1 MNEVLVVQDLSKK
14 IRRREIIKDVNFQ
27 VSKGDICG
35 FIGPNGA
42 GKTTIIR
49 MLTSLVKPTSG
60 EICLNGYDVIKNRK
74 EALKHL
80 GAIVESPIF
89 FSHMSGEEALM
100 NLALLIPNQSKVKRQ
115 QKVSEV
121 LEIVGLSERKKDKIS
136 TYSLGMKQR
145 LGIAQAM
152 LNNPRILILDE
163 PTAGLDPKERVRFRN
178 LISAFS
184 KDRIVI
190 LSTHIVSDVEFIA
203 EEIIMMKA
211 GRVLH
216 FGRPQEITE
225 EIEGYVWECMVPTR
239 YAEQYSGTLNVS
251 NLRNIENE
259 CTVLRVISESKPM
272 ENAVQVKPTLEDL
285 YLFYFKGV
293 NEE

>member
-27 VSKGDICG
+27 VSKGDTCG

-60 EICLNGYDVIKNRK
+60 EIYLNGYDVIKNRK

-115 QKVSEV
+115 HKVSEV

-145 LGIAQAM
+145 LGIAQAL
-152 LNNPRILILDE
+152 LNDPTVIILDE
-163 PTAGLDPKERVRFRN
+163 PANGLDPIGIVQLRELILKLNQEHNITFFISSHLLDELQKICNRLVIIKKGEIVWKGTKEDFLN
-178 LISAFS
+178 LGQDGASLEE
-184 KDRIVI
+184 V
-190 LSTHIVSDVEFIA
+190 FIQL
-203 EEIIMMKA
+203 I
-211 GRVLH
+211 
-216 FGRPQEITE
+216 Q
-225 EIEGYVWECMVPTR
+225 
-239 YAEQYSGTLNVS
+239 
-251 NLRNIENE
+251 
-259 CTVLRVISESKPM
+259 
-272 ENAVQVKPTLEDL
+272 
-285 YLFYFKGV
+285 
-293 NEE
+293 

>member
-121 LEIVGLSERKKDKIS
+121 LEIVGLTARKKDNIS
-136 TYSLGMKQR
+136 TYALGMKQR
-145 LGIAQAM
+145 LGISQSL
-152 LNNPRILILDE
+152 LNDPTVIILDE
-163 PTAGLDPKERVRFRN
+163 PANGLDPIGIVQLRELILKLNQEHNITFFISSHLLDELQKICNRLVIIKKGEIAWKGTKEDFLN
-178 LISAFS
+178 LGQEGASLEE
-184 KDRIVI
+184 V
-190 LSTHIVSDVEFIA
+190 FIQL
-203 EEIIMMKA
+203 I
-211 GRVLH
+211 
-216 FGRPQEITE
+216 
-225 EIEGYVWECMVPTR
+225 
-239 YAEQYSGTLNVS
+239 
-251 NLRNIENE
+251 
-259 CTVLRVISESKPM
+259 
-272 ENAVQVKPTLEDL
+272 
-285 YLFYFKGV
+285 
-293 NEE
+293 

>member
-74 EALKHL
+74 EAIKHL
-80 GAIVESPIF
+80 GDIVESPIF

-145 LGIAQAM
+145 LGIAQAL
-152 LNNPRILILDE
+152 LNDPTVIILDE
-163 PTAGLDPKERVRFRN
+163 PANGLDPIGIVQLRELILKLNQEHNITFFISSHLLDELQKICNRLVIIKKGEIAWKGTKEDFLN
-178 LISAFS
+178 LGQEGASLEE
-184 KDRIVI
+184 V
-190 LSTHIVSDVEFIA
+190 FIQL
-203 EEIIMMKA
+203 I
-211 GRVLH
+211 
-216 FGRPQEITE
+216 Q
-225 EIEGYVWECMVPTR
+225 
-239 YAEQYSGTLNVS
+239 
-251 NLRNIENE
+251 
-259 CTVLRVISESKPM
+259 
-272 ENAVQVKPTLEDL
+272 
-285 YLFYFKGV
+285 
-293 NEE
+293 

>member
-121 LEIVGLSERKKDKIS
+121 LEIVGLSDRKKDKIS
-136 TYSLGMKQR
+136 TYALGRKQR
-145 LGIAQAM
+145 LGIAQAL
-152 LNNPRILILDE
+152 LNDPTVIILDE
-163 PTAGLDPKERVRFRN
+163 PANGLDPIGIVQLRELILKLNQEHNITFFISSHLLDELQKICNRLVIIKKGEIAWKGTKEDFLN
-178 LISAFS
+178 LGQEGASLEE
-184 KDRIVI
+184 V
-190 LSTHIVSDVEFIA
+190 FIQL
-203 EEIIMMKA
+203 I
-211 GRVLH
+211 
-216 FGRPQEITE
+216 Q
-225 EIEGYVWECMVPTR
+225 
-239 YAEQYSGTLNVS
+239 
-251 NLRNIENE
+251 
-259 CTVLRVISESKPM
+259 
-272 ENAVQVKPTLEDL
+272 
-285 YLFYFKGV
+285 
-293 NEE
+293 

>member
-145 LGIAQAM
+145 LGIAQAL
-152 LNNPRILILDE
+152 LNDPTVIILDE
-163 PTAGLDPKERVRFRN
+163 PANGLDPIGIVQLRE
-178 LISAFS
+178 LIL
-184 KDRIVI
+184 KLNQEHNIT
-190 LSTHIVSDVEFIA
+190 LFI
-203 EEIIMMKA
+203 
-211 GRVLH
+211 
-216 FGRPQEITE
+216 
-225 EIEGYVWECMVPTR
+225 
-239 YAEQYSGTLNVS
+239 
-251 NLRNIENE
+251 
-259 CTVLRVISESKPM
+259 
-272 ENAVQVKPTLEDL
+272 
-285 YLFYFKGV
+285 
-293 NEE
+293 